1 MNQLQRILYVE
12 DDPDI
17 QAVAKLAL
25 EVVGGFTVQ
34 TCGRGAQALQLCVDF
49 APDLVLLDVMMP
61 EMDGPSTLA
70 ALRELP
76 GMARI
81 PVVFMTAKV
90 QFAEITY
97 YKSLG
102 AREVISK
109 PFDPMLLSD
118 QLRRIWQS

>member
-1 MNQLQRILYVE
+1 
-12 DDPDI
+12 
-17 QAVAKLAL
+17 
-25 EVVGGFTVQ
+25 
-34 TCGRGAQALQLCVDF
+34 LCVDF